1 MMRLSVKFSKALC
14 MLVYQTGKQR
24 GLHQHTAKYR
34 HSMKPEVNNA
44 IVLHLFDF
52 IIIPE
57 NP

>member
-1 MMRLSVKFSKALC
+1 